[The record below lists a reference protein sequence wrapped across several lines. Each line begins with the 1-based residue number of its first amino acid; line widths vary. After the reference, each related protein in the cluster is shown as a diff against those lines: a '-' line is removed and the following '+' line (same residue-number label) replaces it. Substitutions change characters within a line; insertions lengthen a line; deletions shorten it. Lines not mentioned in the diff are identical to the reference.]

1 VRGWKRYA
9 PLALVVIVVGA
20 AIVFLGR
27 DGGDDAEEPKAAAVG
42 TSDVPL
48 TFDEARDQ
56 HRTDVDFGAHCDTE
70 TGRVALPIL
79 DSAPCVER
87 WDGTDNGGAT
97 YQGVTSKEIVVAVY
111 QNPRDPLINGLVS
124 GAGANTDPNAAYK
137 AMLDYARIF
146 QRYYQTY
153 GRTVRF
159 VKFEGTGSGTDEV
172 AARADALRIAKEI
185 KAFAAIGGPT
195 QTNAYA
201 QELARDHVI
210 CFCPVGPSQ
219 AFVRR
224 NAPYVWPAGMAPE
237 QANASAAELFGK
249 QLAGGTAR
257 YAGDPALRDQPR
269 VFAYVHYKDPHDPD
283 GGAIVRSFTDA
294 LAKRG
299 VEVAVDT
306 EYFLDPTR
314 TQQTARTIIAKLK
327 HARVTTV
334 IYYGDPI
341 TPGDLTREA
350 TAQNFFPEWVLG
362 PAYLADTTFFARTY
376 DQQQWAHA
384 FGWSGLAARGE
395 REDSADYAL
404 YEWAY
409 GTAPPTNAS
418 AITLLGPL
426 SLYGGIQL
434 AGPDLTPATLRDGV
448 FRIQPHRGGPMSYSS
463 SWGRHGV
470 WPGVDYNSSDDATLV
485 WYDANAT
492 GRDEIGSEGTGMY
505 RYVDGGKRYLPGEF
519 PTEPARWFDPKGAIT
534 VYETIPAADRPP
546 TYPSPSPALSPN

>member
-1 VRGWKRYA
+1 VRRWKRYA
-9 PLALVVIVVGA
+9 PLALVVLVVGA
-20 AIVFLGR
+20 AVLVFGR
-27 DGGDDAEEPKAAAVG
+27 GGDDDDAPASTAASTSKA
-42 TSDVPL
+42 PL
-48 TFDEARDQ
+48 TFDEARQQ
-56 HRTDVDFGAHCDTE
+56 HRTDVDFGPHCDPK

-79 DSAPCVER
+79 DGAPCVER
-87 WDGTDNGGAT
+87 WRGTDNGGAT

-137 AMLDYARIF
+137 AMLDYAQVF
-146 QRYYQTY
+146 QRTYETY

-159 VKFEGTGSGTDEV
+159 VKFEGTGSGTDSV
-172 AARADALRIAKEI
+172 AARADALRVAKEI
-185 KAFAAIGGPT
+185 KAFASIGGPT

-201 QELARDHVI
+201 QVLANEHVM

-249 QLAGGTAR
+249 QLRGPAK
-257 YAGDPALRDQPR
+257 YAGDRALRDQPR
-269 VFAYVHYKDPHDPD
+269 VFAYVHYKDPQDPD
-283 GGAIVRSFTDA
+283 GGAIVRSFTGA
-294 LAKRG
+294 LAQRG
-299 VEVAVDT
+299 IEVTVDA

-314 TQQTARTIIAKLK
+314 TQQTARTIVAKLK
-327 HARVTTV
+327 NAHVTTV

-350 TAQNFFPEWVLG
+350 TAQNYFPEWVLG

-376 DQQQWAHA
+376 DQRQWSHA

-395 REDSADYAL
+395 RETGADYVL
-404 YEWAY
+404 YKWAY
-409 GTAPPTNAS
+409 GTAPPTNTS
-418 AITLLGPL
+418 GLTLIGPL
-426 SLYGGIQL
+426 ALYGGIQL

-448 FRIQPHRGGPMSYSS
+448 FHIQPHRGGPMSYSS

-470 WPGVDYNSSDDATLV
+470 WPGVDYFSSDDATLV
-485 WYDANAT
+485 WYDATAA
-492 GRDEIGSEGTGMY
+492 GRDEIGSDGTGMY
-505 RYVDGGKRYLPGEF
+505 RYVDGGRRYLPGEF
-519 PTEPARWFDPKGAIT
+519 PTAPVRWFDPKGAIT
-534 VYETIPAADRPP
+534 VYDSIPAADRVP
-546 TYPSPSPALSPN
+546 TYPSPSPLLTPN